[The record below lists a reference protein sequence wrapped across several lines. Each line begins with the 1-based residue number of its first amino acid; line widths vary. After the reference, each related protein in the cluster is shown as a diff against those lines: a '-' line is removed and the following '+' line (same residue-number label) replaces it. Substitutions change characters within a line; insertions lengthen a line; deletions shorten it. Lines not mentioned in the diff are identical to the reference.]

1 AQNDRIQKS
10 SAYEATVRAP
20 MDSVAAN
27 DPIVAQLNG
36 EITALEREYSAK
48 LNVYRPENPDMIALK
63 TRIDKA
69 RQARQ
74 QATIAAYAQR
84 KEAARQDMLSA
95 ESREASMRNAYE
107 QQKRE
112 AMKFNANA
120 TTWTDLRG
128 QIEGKRTLLD
138 QLTK

>member
-1 AQNDRIQKS
+1 
-10 SAYEATVRAP
+10 
-20 MDSVAAN
+20 
-27 DPIVAQLNG
+27 
-36 EITALEREYSAK
+36 
-48 LNVYRPENPDMIALK
+48 
-63 TRIDKA
+63 A

-138 QLTK
+138 QLTKRLNETEVTSRLRGSNTSNVHWIDHAELPAGRFNVTMQRN